1 MGFQR
6 YLIQEAAN
14 IPTQNTPATSN
25 QYQPSFLYRQDVD
38 SEIILRPSHPVLMS
52 SFISWDQMIITYF
65 HLYNIVNILL
75 KMID

>member
-25 QYQPSFLYRQDVD
+25 RYQPNFLYRQDVD
-38 SEIILRPSHPVLMS
+38 SEIILRPSHPILMS
-52 SFISWDQMIITYF
+52 SFIS
-65 HLYNIVNILL
+65 
-75 KMID
+75 